1 MDALTHRR
9 CLALYSGGLDSIL
22 AIKVME
28 GQGFEVMPLY
38 FCTPFM
44 GLPALLNPAAFV
56 ERHQRLYGVK
66 VRIIDYT
73 EDLTAIIKAP
83 PHGFGRHLNPCI
95 DCKIGMLRR
104 ARALLEETGSSF
116 VVTGEV
122 LGQRPMSQR
131 RTILPVIERASGLEG
146 LLLRPLCARHLP
158 VTLPESR
165 GLVDREALWDIRG
178 RGRTVQ
184 IERAASYGITGDNV
198 PTPAGGCLLTD
209 RQISRRVRDTFDRV
223 SPGLPSRADLL
234 LDVVGRRFRLDPHT
248 ILVVGRNEE
257 ENRIM
262 ETFTDPG
269 NVFLAIEDVPGPL
282 CIIRG
287 DAGQEQL
294 RLAAGIC
301 LRYGKAKGSQGR
313 QAAYGVN
320 PPALD
325 GRIQAPVL
333 SDDFCRSLQD

>member
-1 MDALTHRR
+1 MNALIHRR

-22 AIKVME
+22 AIKIME
-28 GQGFEVMPLY
+28 EQGFEVIPLY

-44 GLPALLNPAAFV
+44 GLSALVNPDAFV
-56 ERHQRLYGVK
+56 ERHSRLYGVM

-83 PHGFGRHLNPCI
+83 RHGFGRHMNPCI

-104 ARALLEETGSSF
+104 ASALLEEARASF
-116 VVTGEV
+116 VITGEV

-158 VTLPESR
+158 MTLPER
-165 GLVDREALWDIRG
+165 QGLVDREALWDIRG
-178 RGRTVQ
+178 RGRSIQ
-184 IERAASYGITGDNV
+184 IERAASYGITGDNI

-223 SPGLPSRADLL
+223 CPGLPSRADLL

-248 ILVVGRNEE
+248 VLVVGRNDE

-262 ETFTDPG
+262 ATFTDPG

-282 CIIRG
+282 CIVRG
-287 DAGQEQL
+287 HAGRENL

-301 LRYGKAKGSQGR
+301 LRYGKAKGREDR
-313 QAAYGVN
+313 QAVYGMN
-320 PPALD
+320 PLAMN
-325 GRIQAPVL
+325 GRVQAPVI
-333 SDDFCRSLQD
+333 SEDFCRSLQD